1 MDVPTFNKRLDIT
14 EKVEAK
20 RPRGVSKREQVE
32 NIKIC
37 FIEGCQTRGLNPVC
51 FSGCSHE
58 RRKIFGLMWCRY
70 FPNKDWSMEF
80 VTLL

>member
-1 MDVPTFNKRLDIT
+1 MRNAFKIVT

-20 RPRGVSKREQVE
+20 GPRGVSKREQVE

-37 FIEGCQTRGLNPVC
+37 FTERCQTRVLDPVC

-58 RRKIFGLMWCRY
+58 RQKIF
-70 FPNKDWSMEF
+70 WSY
-80 VTLL
+80 VVLLPSK